1 MRSVF
6 VVLMLLFAGCAAN
19 PTPTPVPAS
28 LVPAGER
35 EVHRFAARGMQTYQ
49 CKAHAVSGAV
59 WTYVA
64 SELQLFDDR
73 GEVVG
78 HHTFPPPVWA
88 AVDGSKF
95 TGQVKAR
102 ANAPQA
108 GAGQWLLLSTRS
120 TGAEGRFS
128 KITSLQ
134 RVNTVGGVA
143 PLSRCEA
150 GNIGVAEKTPLAA
163 EFVFFSK

>member
-6 VVLMLLFAGCAAN
+6 VVLLFAGCAAN
-19 PTPTPVPAS
+19 PTLVPIPAN

-49 CKAHAVSGAV
+49 CKANAVSGAI

-64 SELQLFDDR
+64 AELQLFDDR
-73 GEVVG
+73 GVVVG
-78 HHTFPPPVWA
+78 RHTFPPPVWM

-102 ANAPQA
+102 ENAPQA

-120 TGAEGRFS
+120 TGVEGKFS

-143 PLSRCEA
+143 PSSRCDA
-150 GNIGVAEKTPLAA
+150 GNIGAVEYMPLIA
-163 EFVFFSK
+163 EFVFFTK